1 MGTLQGGAVLKG
13 SKTDRTGKKPG
24 ERKNMESNKAGE
36 GKIMENKNTGDR
48 KDIEGVH
55 EAGTGGADKE
65 ERRQE
70 LPETLQSSGRD
81 RVIIRTSITGIIA
94 NVLLAVFKAAVGILS
109 NSIAVV
115 LDAVN
120 NLSDAMSSVITIVG
134 TKLAGKA
141 PDRKHPMGYGR
152 VEYLSSAIISL
163 IVLYAGISSL
173 RESVGKI
180 IHPEKADYSALTLVI
195 IAVAVVVKIVL
206 GRYVKRIGEKVNS
219 DSLVNSGQDATLDS
233 VISASTLAAAF
244 IYMFFHISLE
254 SWLGAVISVVII
266 KSGIEMLRDTL
277 SQILGERV
285 DSELSRTVKEKIAE
299 MDGVYGAYDLVLHSY
314 GPDKWLG
321 SVHIEVKDTCTA
333 DEIDELERRIAHKIY
348 GETGVIL
355 TGIGIYSMN
364 TQDDLARK
372 IQTRV
377 TEIVMSHDHV
387 LQIHGFYLDE
397 KEKTI
402 RFDMVIDFFVPD
414 REALVEDVCGDVRRE
429 FPGYQVVI
437 QPDTDVSD

>member
-1 MGTLQGGAVLKG
+1 MK
-13 SKTDRTGKKPG
+13 KTKADRTG
-24 ERKNMESNKAGE
+24 ETDAA
-36 GKIMENKNTGDR
+36 DR
-48 KDIEGVH
+48 MVG
-55 EAGTGGADKE
+55 AGTETEDTEAVKTGAED
-65 ERRQE
+65 RR
-70 LPETLQSSGRD
+70 PESSAPVQSSERD

-94 NVLLAVFKAAVGILS
+94 NVLLAVFKAVVGILS

-134 TKLAGKA
+134 TRLAGKA

-173 RESVGKI
+173 KESVGKI
-180 IHPEKADYSALTLVI
+180 IHPETADYSALTLVI

-206 GRYVKRIGEKVNS
+206 GRYVKRVGEKVNS
-219 DSLVNSGQDATLDS
+219 DSLVNSGEDATLDS
-233 VISASTLAAAF
+233 IISASTLAAAF

-285 DSELSRTVKEKIAE
+285 DTSLARTVKEKITE
-299 MDGVYGAYDLVLHSY
+299 VNGVYGAYDLVLHSY

-333 DEIDELERRIAHKIY
+333 DEIDQLEREISNKIY

-364 TQDDLARK
+364 TKNDSARK

-377 TEIVMSHDHV
+377 TEIVMSHEHV

-414 REALVEDVCGDVRRE
+414 RDALVENVRGDVGKE

-437 QPDTDVSD
+437 QPDADVSD

>member
-1 MGTLQGGAVLKG
+1 MESNKA
-13 SKTDRTGKKPG
+13 G

-36 GKIMENKNTGDR
+36 GKIMENKNSGDR

-70 LPETLQSSGRD
+70 LPETLQDSGRD

-94 NVLLAVFKAAVGILS
+94 NVLLAVFKAIVGMLS

-134 TKLAGKA
+134 PKLAGKA

-285 DSELSRTVKEKIAE
+285 DSELSRTVKEKIVE
-299 MDGVYGAYDLVLHSY
+299 VEGVY
-314 GPDKWLG
+314 
-321 SVHIEVKDTCTA
+321 
-333 DEIDELERRIAHKIY
+333 
-348 GETGVIL
+348 
-355 TGIGIYSMN
+355 
-364 TQDDLARK
+364 
-372 IQTRV
+372 
-377 TEIVMSHDHV
+377 
-387 LQIHGFYLDE
+387 
-397 KEKTI
+397 
-402 RFDMVIDFFVPD
+402 
-414 REALVEDVCGDVRRE
+414 
-429 FPGYQVVI
+429 
-437 QPDTDVSD
+437 